1 MGFIRSAIIGAA
13 VYAAVQYITKKDVL
27 TGRSILDDILERA
40 PEYMEKAK
48 IYAKEVEIKI
58 DSAAPEEPII
68 PASY

>member
-1 MGFIRSAIIGAA
+1 MGFIKSALIGAA

-40 PEYMEKAK
+40 PEYIEKAK
-48 IYAKEVEIKI
+48 IYAKEVEIKME
-58 DSAAPEEPII
+58 APTPEEPII